1 MKTKRRT
8 SGFVFLLLGLVL
20 GLAAGVYLM
29 LYIGAAGNSDA
40 ENIRVVDETVVKEEF
55 TLTVENVRE
64 AVLPAA
70 ELTTTKYYYTDADV
84 YQNYKEAFGVKIP
97 FTTDEVVF
105 TYDGVISVGID
116 ISDVDYE
123 IDNEAK
129 LISVILP
136 EHRIMSNE
144 IDAESF
150 EYPYIFDSV
159 FNATN
164 MKDYTKLI
172 DELKEQ
178 KAAEILENTEFMNQA
193 VTNTKTVI
201 AEFLT
206 SSEMTGEY
214 TVEFK

>member
-8 SGFVFLLLGLVL
+8 SGFVYLLLGLIL

-29 LYIGAAGNSDA
+29 LYIGAKGDRGTD
-40 ENIRVVDETVVKEEF
+40 NIKAADETVVKEEF

-178 KAAEILENTEFMNQA
+178 KSAEILENTEFMNQA